1 MSGPQFMHL
10 QSFSRKAN
18 ERGQSVEQV
27 LAEASRAPEY
37 SKHVVEPRPPSL
49 VYGLT
54 ADDVRRLH
62 DEMVV
67 AGGVE
72 VTLKDGRTARRGIRK
87 DRHTLMT
94 AVVSHPLPT
103 HLVNTKADARADY
116 ERWRDHNLA
125 WLKARFGDKLISVI
139 EHWDEKHPHLH
150 AYILPLDDPTCS
162 ARQLNPAWQ
171 AKEEAMEVARAAGH
185 DDKAALKLG
194 NAAYRAKAREL
205 QDHYY
210 EHVSLACGLTRTGP
224 KRERLSRQQWKA
236 RKDAAKLTAQ
246 ISQEIDGR
254 LEDVVDAEDG
264 LERSL
269 AAKAEEIAEK
279 LDLADQA
286 LEEAEAD
293 RAEAKRLREQAARDA
308 QNAEAR
314 IQRQLDQKQEALEA
328 LHRQQRE
335 AERADLHRARQ
346 EAEQEARR
354 LHDAQAQLNQDRADV
369 LCNAA
374 KEAAHVVLELFL
386 GVLDGSVRPRT
397 DDPRIWII
405 RDDDLRER
413 AKRLDLI
420 ELVKDT
426 MKVLHDAWT
435 QLSERLSPSEQAAA
449 SEQIAE
455 PLKGAVDRQPG
466 NQP

>member
-18 ERGQSVEQV
+18 EGGQSVEQV
-27 LAEASRAPEY
+27 LAEASRVPEY
-37 SKHVVEPRPPSL
+37 SKHVADPRPPSL
-49 VYGLT
+49 VYGVA
-54 ADDVRRLH
+54 ADEVRKLH
-62 DEMVV
+62 DEMVA

-87 DRHTLMT
+87 DRHTLLT
-94 AVVSHPLPT
+94 AVASHPLPT
-103 HLVNTKADARADY
+103 DLVNTKPDARADY

-125 WLKARFGDKLISVI
+125 WLKARFGNKLVSVI
-139 EHWDEKHPHLH
+139 EHSDEKHPHLH

-171 AKEEAMEVARAAGH
+171 AKEEGMETARAAGH

-236 RKDAAKLTAQ
+236 RKDAAKLTAR

-254 LEDVVDAEDG
+254 LEGVVDAEYG

-269 AAKAEEIAEK
+269 VAKAEEIVEK

-308 QNAEAR
+308 QNADAH
-314 IQRQLDQKQEALEA
+314 IQLQLDQKQEELEA
-328 LHRQQRE
+328 LHQEERE
-335 AERADLHRARQ
+335 ADRADLHHARH
-346 EAEQEARR
+346 EAEREARFLR
-354 LHDAQAQLNQDRADV
+354 DAQAQLNQDRADA
-369 LCNAA
+369 LRNAA

-386 GVLDGSVRPRT
+386 GVLDGSVRPRP

-435 QLSERLSPSEQAAA
+435 QLSERLSPSEQAAD

-455 PLKGAVDRQPG
+455 PVKAAVDRQPG